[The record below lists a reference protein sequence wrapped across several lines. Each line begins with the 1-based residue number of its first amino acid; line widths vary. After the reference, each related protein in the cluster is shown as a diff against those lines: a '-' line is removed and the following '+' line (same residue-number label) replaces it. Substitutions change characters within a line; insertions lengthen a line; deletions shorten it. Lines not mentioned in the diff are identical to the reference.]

1 MMRKYSHGDLVLA
14 LEYRQKLYDRIADP
28 LDPEKELSMTE
39 LDLVHR
45 LTQIEKAYDKQQ
57 EDELTQEIIDFVSRF
72 D

>member
-1 MMRKYSHGDLVLA
+1 MKRVSHGDLVLA
-14 LEYRQKLYDRIADP
+14 LEYRQKIYDRIADP

-45 LTQIEKAYDKQQ
+45 LTQIERAYSQQ
-57 EDELTQEIIDFVSRF
+57 REDELTNEITDFVSKF